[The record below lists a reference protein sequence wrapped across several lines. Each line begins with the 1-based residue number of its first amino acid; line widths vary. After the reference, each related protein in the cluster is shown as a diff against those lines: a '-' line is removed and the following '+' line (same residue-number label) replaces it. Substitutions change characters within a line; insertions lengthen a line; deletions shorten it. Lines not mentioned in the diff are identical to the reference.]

1 MKHGGDLLS
10 YQHLYDGEL
19 LDFSSNIN
27 PFGYPKILDEALAQG
42 ASALT
47 AYPDRLY
54 RRLRRAI
61 ADYLDCAPDE
71 VLLGNGSVDILD
83 FFCREAVR
91 VVICAPCFTEY
102 RERAELADTPV
113 VSLTL
118 PPDFIVSAE
127 LFEGQLSA
135 GDIVLLGHPNNPTGR
150 MIPKA
155 ARLKLQQLTLECG
168 AILVLDEA
176 FIEFCETDDDSI
188 QLFRDAPNV
197 CVIRAATKFFGL
209 PGLRLGYA
217 WAHPRIARAHERV
230 ALPWRINALADCAGQ
245 VIFHDAEYIQRAKA
259 FMAQERRFL
268 AAALSNMP
276 AIQVYPTDAN
286 FLLFRLL
293 TMTENS
299 LFEALARRGFVIRKA
314 STFDGLDEHYV
325 RIAIK
330 DHASNQRLLAAL
342 QEILRQN

>member
-42 ASALT
+42 VSALT

-61 ADYLDCAPDE
+61 ADYLDCAPDD

-91 VVICAPCFTEY
+91 VVICSPCFTEY
-102 RERAELADTPV
+102 RERAKLADTPV
-113 VSLTL
+113 VSLPL
-118 PPDFIVSAE
+118 PPDFIVSAG

-150 MIPKA
+150 LIPKA
-155 ARLKLQQLTLECG
+155 ERLRLQQLTLECG

-176 FIEFCETDDDSI
+176 FIEFCEADDDSI

-217 WAHPRIARAHERV
+217 WAHPHIARAHERV
-230 ALPWRINALADCAGQ
+230 ALPWRINALAERAGQ
-245 VIFHDAEYIQRAKA
+245 VIFHDAEYIQRTKA
-259 FMAQERRFL
+259 FMAHERRFL
-268 AAALSNMP
+268 AAELSNMP

-286 FLLFRLL
+286 FLLLRLL
-293 TMTENS
+293 TMTETK
-299 LFEALARRGFVIRKA
+299 LFDALARRGFVIRKA
-314 STFDGLDEHYV
+314 SSFDGFDEHYV

-330 DHASNQRLLAAL
+330 DHASNLRLLSAL
-342 QEILRQN
+342 REVLSLP